1 VPVALLKIRVK
12 IGVGRIYADI
22 LDISTSFNEALF
34 SLDYNLIKG
43 SEELLFFE
51 DIIEID
57 DRIYWY
63 PVEQQTRLIKFLR
76 QGDIDMFN
84 SELSK
89 ICDTIKKRNNSTGMI
104 KAICFG
110 IVNCIINVVNE
121 LDTEEFT
128 DEVEDMLK
136 FKSLEELQ
144 DRMKKMAASICNF
157 INEKKQC
164 GNEALKNAMLE
175 FIHENYT
182 ENGLCLD
189 MLAEELNLTSKYLSK
204 VFKEQVGCRFGDY
217 VRQIRIK
224 NAKKLLIDTDMTIK
238 EIVSEIG
245 YGDTANFIR
254 TFRIF
259 EGVTPGDFRKIRS

>member
-1 VPVALLKIRVK
+1 
-12 IGVGRIYADI
+12 
-22 LDISTSFNEALF
+22 
-34 SLDYNLIKG
+34 
-43 SEELLFFE
+43 
-51 DIIEID
+51 
-57 DRIYWY
+57 
-63 PVEQQTRLIKFLR
+63 
-76 QGDIDMFN
+76 
-84 SELSK
+84 
-89 ICDTIKKRNNSTGMI
+89 
-104 KAICFG
+104 
-110 IVNCIINVVNE
+110 
-121 LDTEEFT
+121 
-128 DEVEDMLK
+128 
-136 FKSLEELQ
+136 
-144 DRMKKMAASICNF
+144 
-157 INEKKQC
+157 
-164 GNEALKNAMLE
+164 MLE